1 MNPVVVIVMAT
12 LLLFYRLSLVPIES
26 DTAVPSYGTSV
37 NDTIIEIEQKE
48 NVAKSTKPVKVSV
61 PTIHVGTTSPKED
74 SNMED
79 KKEDNDNLEK
89 ASNEQSTSKD
99 TKCVS
104 FDIPKIAD
112 NAAKLVVPITPD
124 SPPSQTAPIIP
135 TGSDNPPPQTAPIIP
150 TGSDIQS
157 VATNTTTT
165 TVQEIKN
172 NGDDEIKKN
181 DDDEKI
187 NHGYKSMSEGISA
200 GATTLKESSSTIV
213 GDKESSADNVDG
225 SDKAKDGNVREQAEM
240 ENKPEPVKEQAS
252 TTNSNGDKVN
262 EQLTTSTSD
271 NTTVVAI
278 EESVATQS
286 IDSLEN
292 MFKNII
298 EFSVS
303 ANIATSTSTGKDDV
317 TSIEL

>member
-150 TGSDIQS
+150 TESDIQS

-165 TVQEIKN
+165 NVQEIKN
-172 NGDDEIKKN
+172 NGDDE
-181 DDDEKI
+181 KI
-187 NHGYKSMSEGISA
+187 NDGYKSMSEGISA

-303 ANIATSTSTGKDDV
+303 ANIATSTRLQCKLSHHRCVPPD
-317 TSIEL
+317 